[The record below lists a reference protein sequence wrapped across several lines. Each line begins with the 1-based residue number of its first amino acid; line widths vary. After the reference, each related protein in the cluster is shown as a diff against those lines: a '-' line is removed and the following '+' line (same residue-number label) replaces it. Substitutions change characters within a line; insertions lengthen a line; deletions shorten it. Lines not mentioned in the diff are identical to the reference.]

1 MARVSTV
8 GASRG
13 TARAGGEY
21 SGCERGRGKEWN
33 GAVIQNIIT
42 GQKPSR
48 GAYLVLVMEVAG
60 RDGYSA

>member
-8 GASRG
+8 GAS